1 MYKFIIPLLLIG
13 CFASKNKIDF
23 NPTNSMCLD
32 STVANM
38 EAAGCNAVL
47 VEKTIYG
54 VTKLYCHEAKRNAGA
69 SSWLTNEFYAIAFGS
84 SIPVDVKPICT
95 DPFLIMTTAER
106 D

>member
-1 MYKFIIPLLLIG
+1 MYKLFIPLILTG
-13 CFASKNKIDF
+13 CFGSKHKVEF

-32 STVANM
+32 STVVNM
-38 EAAGCNAVL
+38 QAAGCNAVL
-47 VEKTIYG
+47 VEKTTYG
-54 VTKLYCHEAKRNAGA
+54 ITKLYCHDTKKNAED

-95 DPFLIMTTAER
+95 DPFLIMTTAEK